1 MRTNVKTLLKIVPGA
16 TILFIMLLVFVYKYL
31 TDAGRQVVH
40 LGSPREALRDLLVAH
55 TPSYS
60 LFPDGASDPPGIGDQ
75 VPFFPFKD
83 VLVRSVY
90 FDDRPRDG
98 HKNAAVFIA
107 LIRKNITDNKLIVGC
122 QVGPHRAKDFAVNV
136 IGETPKWRAYP
147 QYNVIDHEEVLV
159 DCFDV
164 PVTNGAS
171 AYIFYKLYKEA
182 EVDMV
187 VSERPLMISPPRL
200 PPSSPESKLYN
211 LTVVTCTKIYGTP
224 PWFIEWLEYQRTIG
238 VDHVHLNVDDSFA
251 RNAPADM
258 LLYVKRAM
266 KEGFISADAWVPWLQ
281 NGKEVWY
288 HNQGL
293 ILEDCVYRFRTTYDF
308 IFILDTDDFFTP
320 RVPEERKLHYYIK
333 KYCTGD
339 SVGSCKFRWV
349 EFYPDHYGLSDQ
361 PTVGGNMTGRLK
373 NFTHYVQPNRK
384 SLHRINT
391 VIDTC
396 THHAHRMLPGFKSID
411 VPQSAAYVGHVRK
424 QKHPNFDKSKPI
436 VSVAR
441 FP

>member
-1 MRTNVKTLLKIVPGA
+1 MRTSVRTLAKVVPA
-16 TILFIMLLVFVYKYL
+16 LLLLFVLLFVFFFKYL
-31 TDAGRQVVH
+31 TYSKSDILH
-40 LGSPREALRDLLVAH
+40 PGSPREAFRG
-55 TPSYS
+55 S
-60 LFPDGASDPPGIGDQ
+60 LFVQTPTSPYFESSEDEMEMK

-90 FDDRPRDG
+90 YDDRPRDG
-98 HKNAAVFIA
+98 HQNTSVFIA
-107 LIRKNITDNKLIVGC
+107 LIRKNITDNNLIVGC
-122 QVGPHRAKDFAVNV
+122 QVGRHKAKDFRVIV

-159 DCFDV
+159 DCFNL
-164 PVTNGAS
+164 PVQNGTS
-171 AYIFYKLYKEA
+171 AYLFYKLYKEA
-182 EVDMV
+182 EVDV
-187 VSERPLMISPPRL
+187 AVSERPLLIPPPRL
-200 PPSSPESKLYN
+200 PPSSPDSKFHN
-211 LTVVTCTKIYGTP
+211 LTIVTCTKIFGTP
-224 PWFIEWLEYQRTIG
+224 PWFIEWLDYQKTIG
-238 VDHVHLNVDDSFA
+238 VDHVHLNVDDAFT
-251 RNAPADM
+251 RNAPVHM
-258 LLYVKRAM
+258 LLYVKKAM
-266 KEGFISADAWVPWLQ
+266 KEGFISADPWVPWLQ

-320 RVPEERKLHYYIK
+320 RILEEKKLHYYIK
-333 KYCTGD
+333 RYCMGD
-339 SVGSCKFRWV
+339 RVGSCKFRWV
-349 EFYPDHYGLSDQ
+349 EFYPDHYGLSSQ
-361 PTVGGNMTGRLK
+361 PTVGGNMTARLK

-411 VPQSAAYVGHVRK
+411 VPQSIAYVGHVRK
-424 QKHPNFDKSKPI
+424 QKHPNFDKKKPI
-436 VSVAR
+436 VSVAK